1 MGLRRSRRA
10 LGVPGRRRRARPDP
24 GPLALTPAVLAL
36 ALRRLPGR
44 LADLA
49 RPDGPPRSAPRY
61 SRPGSAAGR
70 PPAASAQQVVM
81 NNPPASPVLRI

>member
-24 GPLALTPAVLAL
+24 GLLALTPAVLAL
-36 ALRRLPGR
+36 ALRRLPSR

-49 RPDGPPRSAPRY
+49 RPDGPPRSTPRY
-61 SRPGSAAGR
+61 SRSGPLRDAR
-70 PPAASAQQVVM
+70 QQRQ
-81 NNPPASPVLRI
+81 PSRW